1 MLGEY
6 PTNIVEKHKEDPTK
20 YEHADDVF
28 KRILPDRRLSYV
40 QSYYCDEPTCGIAVS
55 RTIQGDW
62 DSVVELESDKLQVTE
77 KERKL
82 LLDTASRLEIEDPE
96 IGLWAVA
103 EYF

>member
-1 MLGEY
+1 
-6 PTNIVEKHKEDPTK
+6 
-20 YEHADDVF
+20 
-28 KRILPDRRLSYV
+28 
-40 QSYYCDEPTCGIAVS
+40 
-55 RTIQGDW
+55 
-62 DSVVELESDKLQVTE
+62 VELESDKLQVTE